1 MRAVDKSPEKN
12 EEPIAVLE
20 PEAGKILIE
29 YPTDVKMRPYIRYR
43 IAKAMAGYFLKKHNV
58 MPVSDNAE
66 HSAYIAEVQANL
78 FAAKLLTPAYLIR
91 KELANLDAAKDIVT
105 QLADVF
111 WMSKTFM
118 NGRLKEILEKSA
130 EI

>member
-1 MRAVDKSPEKN
+1 
-12 EEPIAVLE
+12 
-20 PEAGKILIE
+20 
-29 YPTDVKMRPYIRYR
+29 MRPYIRYR
-43 IAKAMAGYFLKKHNV
+43 IAKAMASHFIKKNKIA
-58 MPVSDNAE
+58 PSSANSE
-66 HSAYIAEVQANL
+66 HGNYIAEVQTNL

-91 KELANLDAAKDIVT
+91 KELSNLDPTKDIVA